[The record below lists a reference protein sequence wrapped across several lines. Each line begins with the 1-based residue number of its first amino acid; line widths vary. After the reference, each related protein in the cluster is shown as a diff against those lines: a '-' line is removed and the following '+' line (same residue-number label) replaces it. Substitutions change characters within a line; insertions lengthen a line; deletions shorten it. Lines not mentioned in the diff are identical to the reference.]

1 MIIVKLMGGLGNQMF
16 QYAAGKA
23 LAEHHSTGLKLDV
36 DFLLDR
42 TPRPGFVFRDYD
54 LDVFALEA
62 DLASKRQTERYNWR
76 PTTRVGRYVRAFGG
90 WFGQYRKYYERGFH
104 FNEDFFRL
112 PRNAYLDGYWQS
124 PKYFADIKHLI
135 RIDFSFKDAILERSQ
150 LLKLA
155 ILSNNSVCINVRRT
169 DFLGSSFHGVC
180 DMEYYAPAIEEV
192 ASKVSHPHF
201 FVFSDDPVWCLENF
215 RLSYPVTFVGHEH
228 AGNKFSNYLQL
239 MSLCKHYIIPN
250 SSFAWWAVWF
260 NREYQHDRI
269 VIAPR
274 RWFRDPTWDTKD
286 LIPAEWLR
294 FDN

>member
-23 LAEHHSTGLKLDV
+23 LAEHHNTGLKLDL

-62 DLASKRQTERYNWR
+62 DLASKRHTERYNR
-76 PTTRVGRYVRAFGG
+76 QSTTRVGRYVRAFAG
-90 WFGQYRKYYERGFH
+90 WIGQYRKYYERGFH
-104 FNEDFFRL
+104 YNEAVFRL
-112 PRNAYLDGYWQS
+112 PKNVYLDGYWQS
-124 PKYFADIKHLI
+124 PKYFADIKDLI
-135 RIDFSFKDAILERSQ
+135 RNDFSFKDAILEGSQ
-150 LLKLA
+150 ILKLA
-155 ILSNNSVCINVRRT
+155 ILSNNSVCINVRRA

-180 DMEYYAPAIEEV
+180 DMEYFAPAIEAV
-192 ASKVSHPHF
+192 ASKVSNPHF
-201 FVFSDDPVWCLENF
+201 FIFSDDPGWCLKNF

-228 AGNKFSNYLQL
+228 AGSKFSNYLQL

-260 NREYQHDRI
+260 NGESRRDRI
-269 VIAPR
+269 VIAPK

-286 LIPAEWLR
+286 LIPAEWWR
-294 FDN
+294 VEN